1 VQHEYGEDGVE
12 TDRLSGRDVV
22 ETARDWKLWFA
33 LVFNICA
40 SVPTQAFSVFLP
52 LVLAALGFSN
62 LEANLVCNRAEIKA
76 AANANM
82 PIDDCSAVCLWSCWV
97 MDIRLELGQSVGTKL
112 LFFRRYGCAD
122 FDYLRQE
129 RGYHI
134 VASIG
139 IGLIGLIVTVTAES
153 QGGKYAGLCVLL
165 FGCYVSAPLTM
176 AWLSGNT
183 PGKRSPTLTI
193 AAYRQMLTFHFR

>member
-1 VQHEYGEDGVE
+1 
-12 TDRLSGRDVV
+12 
-22 ETARDWKLWFA
+22 
-33 LVFNICA
+33 
-40 SVPTQAFSVFLP
+40 
-52 LVLAALGFSN
+52 
-62 LEANLVCNRAEIKA
+62 
-76 AANANM
+76 
-82 PIDDCSAVCLWSCWV
+82 

-112 LFFRRYGCAD
+112 LCFRRYGCAD

-183 PGKRSPTLTI
+183 PGKPQPKR
-193 AAYRQMLTFHFR
+193 